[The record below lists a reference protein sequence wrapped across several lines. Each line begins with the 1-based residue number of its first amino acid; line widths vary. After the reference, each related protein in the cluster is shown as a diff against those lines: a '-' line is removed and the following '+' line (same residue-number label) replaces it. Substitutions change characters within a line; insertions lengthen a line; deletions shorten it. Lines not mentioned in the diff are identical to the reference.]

1 MAQRW
6 QSAESMA
13 KVFSVAAYGAVLQQ
27 QALDMRER
35 MQRERNVDGRVSGE
49 IVRRHVQHLQLP
61 ACSVSMAQKRKRMET
76 RLRELS
82 PLAKAFAPEQTIWQ
96 LRSERLRSDG
106 QRGKRSAKWLQAVSP
121 GMNNETKLR
130 FKEQTRTH
138 FVVAKGQNL
147 KLQRRGARKGLE
159 QGFKACVAYIIMA
172 KLQNFEAIDAWHR
185 RYCVRQLRRAH
196 VAKAA
201 AQPLDANAG
210 NFIGLARRII
220 HVCIMPLVLKLLQM

>member
-1 MAQRW
+1 
-6 QSAESMA
+6 
-13 KVFSVAAYGAVLQQ
+13 
-27 QALDMRER
+27 
-35 MQRERNVDGRVSGE
+35 
-49 IVRRHVQHLQLP
+49 
-61 ACSVSMAQKRKRMET
+61 MET

-82 PLAKAFAPEQTIWQ
+82 PLAKALAPEQTIWQ

-106 QRGKRSAKWLQAVSP
+106 QHGKRSAKWLQTASP
-121 GMNNETKLR
+121 GMNNHTILR
-130 FKEQTRTH
+130 FEVQARTH

-147 KLQRRGARKGLE
+147 KLQMRRARKGLE

-172 KLQNFEAIDAWHR
+172 KLQHLEAIDVGHR
-185 RYCVRQLRRAH
+185 RHCVSQLRRAR